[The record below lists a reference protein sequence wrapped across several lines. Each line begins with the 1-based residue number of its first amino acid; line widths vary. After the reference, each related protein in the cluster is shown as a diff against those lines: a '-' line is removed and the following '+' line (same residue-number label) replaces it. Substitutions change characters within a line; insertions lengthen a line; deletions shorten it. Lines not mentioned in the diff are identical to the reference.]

1 MDFRHS
7 DRSQALQAQVQQ
19 FLDEHVY
26 PAEHEFEQQASGES
40 RGGRIRSARRTC
52 SPG

>member
-7 DRSQALQAQVQQ
+7 DRSQALQEQVRQ

-26 PAEHEFEQQASGES
+26 PAEHAFERAS
-40 RGGRIRSARRTC
+40 RRQPRQGQSVPHAGAC
-52 SPG
+52 